1 MVSRFTVR
9 RSSNEVFFRG
19 EKKSPW
25 YLVAFG
31 MVGASISGITFVSV
45 PGMVLHSNMTYV
57 QTCLGFI
64 LGYVAVAFILLP
76 IYYRQN
82 LTTIY
87 SYLSNVSPI
96 AYKTGSSFFIISK
109 LLGSAAK
116 FYVPCFILSNALGWN
131 LTLTIMLLLLMVWLY
146 TRKGGIKTLV
156 WTDTIQTTSMLLAL
170 LIIIY
175 KVVVLVMEGQVMEGQ
190 VMGDGG
196 MSFSEV
202 ISNLWSNPHSTVFN
216 FSDFSSSTNFF
227 KCFISGIFI
236 VIVMTGLD
244 QDMMQKNL
252 TCKSLRD
259 AQKDMTTYGFAF
271 VPVNILFLL
280 LGVLLT
286 MLYTKQGIALPE
298 KADELVTMFCVGDTA
313 DILVLTLFTIGIIA
327 ASFSTV
333 DSALTALTTSFCV
346 DILSGKTD
354 EPQDHTTE
362 QPYNHKT
369 EQPYNHKT
377 EQPYNHKTEQPYN
390 RITEQPYNH
399 KTEQPYNR
407 KTEQPHN
414 RITETTSERTRK
426 VVHIAMTGALI
437 LCVLLFDALNTT
449 SLIDAIYTLMS
460 YTYGPLLG
468 LFAFAI
474 FTKRKASGIGL
485 PLACIIS
492 PAICLALSTYV
503 PEYTGY
509 HFGYELLLLNG
520 MLTFAGLFLISK
532 VRQSH

>member
-175 KVVVLVMEGQVMEGQ
+175 KVVVLVMDGQVMEGQ

-202 ISNLWSNPHSTVFN
+202 ISNVWSNPHSTVFN

-346 DILSGKTD
+346 DILSGKT
-354 EPQDHTTE
+354 EQPQDHKTE

-377 EQPYNHKTEQPYN
+377 EQPYNHKTEQPY
-390 RITEQPYNH
+390 
-399 KTEQPYNR
+399 
-407 KTEQPHN
+407 N

-449 SLIDAIYTLMS
+449 SLIDAIYTLVS